1 MVASN
6 GRLSPLQLFA
16 HAVPQQPTFDAWR
29 RIRLFSSPPLSS
41 APRPAQRAHAC
52 SQTTLFQIR
61 LGTRSF
67 QGSVWKARPGD
78 GQSNETGVTRAFPG
92 GRRPH
97 QPLIWCFRAPR
108 FILGTT
114 RRRSLDTK
122 RAYHVLYCAGR
133 SRGSQTGTNLN
144 STFGGAPGERAAGL
158 PSKRVLPQSRCADAV
173 APTLGAFRRGL
184 CSVSSGGAQTA
195 RPRTQPVRRTSS
207 LSSSALCIAPPS
219 VFFYKWGPVRAQ
231 CMF

>member
-1 MVASN
+1 M
-6 GRLSPLQLFA
+6 FA
-16 HAVPQQPTFDAWR
+16 HAVSQQPTLDVWR
-29 RIRLFSSPPLSS
+29 RKGLFSSPPLSS

-92 GRRPH
+92 GRRPR
-97 QPLIWCFRAPR
+97 QPLLWCFRAPR

-122 RAYHVLYCAGR
+122 RAYHVFYCAGR

-144 STFGGAPGERAAGL
+144 STFGGAPRERAAGL

-207 LSSSALCIAPPS
+207 LSSSALCVAPPS
-219 VFFYKWGPVRAQ
+219 GFFLQMGPG
-231 CMF
+231 